1 MSIKWGR
8 KSIVALA
15 IASMTMGWQLSPIFA
30 SDSDSTTSQSEDS
43 DWHKAVRR
51 HFQQKFFKSID
62 ATKEQQDKL
71 SAIFGDAIDSNRGLN
86 SQLKE
91 KVSAI
96 IDGFSEEGTTNE
108 QLRQQAAEFR
118 AVRDKL
124 FDARLDAVLKARA
137 VLNAEQ
143 KKTFADKIKK
153 RADFWLKS

>member
-15 IASMTMGWQLSPIFA
+15 IASLTVGWQLSPIFA
-30 SDSDSTTSQSEDS
+30 SDSDSTVSQSEDA

-71 SAIFGDAIDSNRGLN
+71 STIFGDAMESNRGLN

-108 QLRQQAAEFR
+108 QLRQQAADFR

-124 FDARLDAVLKARA
+124 FDARLDAALKARA
-137 VLNAEQ
+137 VLNAAQ
-143 KKTFADKIKK
+143 KRTLADKIKQ
-153 RADFWLKS
+153 RAEFWLKS